1 MQISDLKRKSQ
12 RFKLDSTDILPIAF
26 AGLSLGVFILAIVTF
41 WLAVSFSKLSN
52 QKPPT
57 LVQQVDGHAFTAR
70 SADYQYRE
78 PEVIRRTV
86 SNWAVMTFTWGKLPG
101 QNKTQIDAGKEVA
114 ADSTSRRSDRKR
126 IPTSTWEASFLLA
139 PDFRDAFL
147 QKLAAGIV
155 PEGVFRG
162 QVAAVLVPQNFSTPE
177 LTGEGQWRI
186 HMIATRIVFDDAN
199 PAGQTIPFNR
209 TIYVKAVEPPQNP
222 LGQNTTDY
230 QRLVYSMLESGLQ
243 IQEIRPLER
252 EDLAK

>member
-12 RFKLDSTDILPIAF
+12 RIKLDSTDILPLAF
-26 AGLSLGVFILAIVTF
+26 AGLSIGVFILAIVTF

-101 QNKTQIDAGKEVA
+101 QNKTQIDPGKEVA
-114 ADSTSRRSDRKR
+114 GDSSSRRSDRRR
-126 IPTSTWEASFLLA
+126 IPTSAWEASFVLA

-147 QKLAAGIV
+147 QKLAADIV

-162 QVAAVLVPQNFSTPE
+162 QVAAVLVPQHFSAPE
-177 LTGEGQWRI
+177 LTGERQWRI

-209 TIYVKAVEPPQNP
+209 TIYVKAIDPPQNP

-243 IQEIRPLER
+243 IEEIRPLER